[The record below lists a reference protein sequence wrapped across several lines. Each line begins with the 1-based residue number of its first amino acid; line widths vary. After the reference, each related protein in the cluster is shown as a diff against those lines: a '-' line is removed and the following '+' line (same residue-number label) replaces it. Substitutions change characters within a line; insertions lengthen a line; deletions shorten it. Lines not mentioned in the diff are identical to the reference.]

1 MAEQAVE
8 LAILRK
14 KKEWGFVGQ
23 MKGRWLSQDQ
33 KLEILLIN
41 AQAQGKGF
49 PATRTCEI
57 WKINRRRVV
66 RWHIKMKDGH
76 GLQNRRPGPKMPIHK
91 LLPEERQTVLNMAIK
106 EEFADLSHRILAVT
120 AWDLGIFFVSFSS
133 VYRILVSANLMSMRG
148 HHDRHNGRS
157 IPPARKELTG
167 PNQRWCWDI
176 SYLLT
181 YEKGLYLYLYLLL
194 DEYSR
199 KAIAWLVSWHQTA
212 KEARH
217 LLEQGLI
224 DENILDLPEDQRPEI
239 ISDRGRQM
247 KAKPI
252 KRMFED
258 HHLPQLFARPRTP
271 NDNPFI
277 ESMFSTV
284 KVAPQYP
291 GHFLDLELALEYF
304 NHYLSWYNS
313 KHLHSGIDYVTP
325 DQCHAG
331 FREQIVAQRR
341 KDLLNQRRFRKEV
354 NRNSQFLLTENRK
367 SLNLNQISAC
377 SVIDL

>member
-1 MAEQAVE
+1 
-8 LAILRK
+8 
-14 KKEWGFVGQ
+14 
-23 MKGRWLSQDQ
+23 MKGHWLSQDQ
-33 KLEILLIN
+33 KLEILIIN
-41 AQAQGKGF
+41 AEGKEKGL
-49 PATRTCEI
+49 PVTRTCEF
-57 WKINRRRVV
+57 WEINRCRVV
-66 RWHIKMKDGH
+66 RWRTKMKNGH
-76 GLQNRRPGPKMPIHK
+76 GLHNRNPGPKAPVHK

-148 HHDRHNGRS
+148 HHGQHNGRS
-157 IPPARKELTG
+157 IPPVRKELTG

-181 YEKGLYLYLYLLL
+181 HEKGLYLYLYLLL

-199 KAIAWLVSWHQTA
+199 KAIAWLISWHQTA
-212 KEARH
+212 KEAQY

-224 DENILDLPEDQRPEI
+224 NENILDLPENQRPEI
-239 ISDRGRQM
+239 INDRGRQM

-258 HHLPQLFARPRTP
+258 HHMPQLFARPRTP

-284 KVAPQYP
+284 KGAPQYL
-291 GHFLDLELALEYF
+291 GRFLDMEQALEYF
-304 NHYLSWYNS
+304 NRYLPWYNS

-325 DQCHAG
+325 DQCHLG
-331 FREQIVAQRR
+331 LREQIVARR
-341 KDLLNQRRFRKEV
+341 KADLINQRRFRKEV
-354 NRNSQFLLTENRK
+354 NRQQQNILTEDLK
-367 SLNLNQISAC
+367 PLILNFNQMTAC
-377 SVIDL
+377 SVINL